1 LTFGQYAQ
9 YKSCVKYSNLSPCKI
24 SHFSEITKHFF
35 QLLFHLQGKSKRKM
49 NLKIENLLG
58 SFFAPACFYS
68 IPRPVEVVSPQISPA
83 PRPRGNAGEIA
94 VVEPVT
100 RHHLRTT
107 VSPPMRPRPRAISS
121 FPRACSIASALST
134 APLPPSLR
142 QLGCPRQ
149 EYNDEA
155 LKQAA
160 SLAKLPLPKACHVG
174 RRLVLPTCAHSRI
187 GKVR

>member
-1 LTFGQYAQ
+1 LKTFSGLFLGRPASTVSPGPILHA
-9 YKSCVKYSNLSPCKI
+9 KSAHYHARVSVAASRGPPVK
-24 SHFSEITKHFF
+24 
-35 QLLFHLQGKSKRKM
+35 
-49 NLKIENLLG
+49 
-58 SFFAPACFYS
+58 
-68 IPRPVEVVSPQISPA
+68 VVFPQISPT
-83 PRPRGNAGEIA
+83 PCPRGNAGEIA

-107 VSPPMRPRPRAISS
+107 ASPPVRPRPRAVSS

-134 APLPPSLR
+134 APLPSSLR

-155 LKQAA
+155 LEQAA

-174 RRLVLPTCAHSRI
+174 RRLVLPTCAHSHI